1 MKNIK
6 LAIDADGG
14 DIGPN
19 IFVEAL
25 ERYTKDYSDVS
36 FEVFSSYDLLLPSNC
51 KLVKCTNII
60 TSDISPFDARAI
72 DDTSMQRAIMSVNKK
87 ESDGVISCGNT
98 GAYILLTRDLIKLN
112 VPKAAIC
119 VLIPNI
125 EKKYTAMLD
134 LGANISCSTN
144 DLLNFA
150 TMGHTL
156 HQVMFNSKPKI
167 GLLNIGT
174 EAIKGNKVTRDAHS
188 QLEQHDNYIGFIE
201 ANDILT
207 GIADVIVS
215 DGFSGNIA
223 LKSMEGLMKII
234 KQDIKSMFN
243 STFLGHI
250 AAFIN
255 RKNIS
260 KFYSRWSNKQYSG
273 GIILGLNSV
282 AVKAHG
288 SSSSENIYDTIKF
301 TVHMCRSKIVDSICA
316 RL

>member
-14 DIGPN
+14 DAGPD

-25 ERYTKDYSDVS
+25 EKYTNDDIDV
-36 FEVFSSYDLLLPSNC
+36 FFDVFSSYDLSLPKHC
-51 KLVKCTNII
+51 KLIKCTNII
-60 TSDISPFDARAI
+60 TNDIPPFDARTI
-72 DDTSMQRAIMSVNKK
+72 DDTSMQKAIMSVSKQ

-98 GAYILLTRDLIKLN
+98 GAYILLTRDLIKLST
-112 VPKAAIC
+112 PKAAIC

-125 EKKYTAMLD
+125 EKRYTAMLD

-150 TMGHTL
+150 TMGDIFHRL
-156 HQVMFNSKPKI
+156 MFSSEPKI

-174 EAIKGNKVTRDAHS
+174 EAMKGNKITREAHI
-188 QLEQHDNYIGFIE
+188 QLEKYDNYIGFIE

-223 LKSMEGLMKII
+223 LKSMEGLMKIL

-243 STFLGHI
+243 STFLGRI
-250 AAFIN
+250 STFIN
-255 RKNIS
+255 RKNIK
-260 KFYSRWSNKQYSG
+260 KFYSQWSNKQHSG

-288 SSSSENIYDTIKF
+288 SSNSENIYDAIKF